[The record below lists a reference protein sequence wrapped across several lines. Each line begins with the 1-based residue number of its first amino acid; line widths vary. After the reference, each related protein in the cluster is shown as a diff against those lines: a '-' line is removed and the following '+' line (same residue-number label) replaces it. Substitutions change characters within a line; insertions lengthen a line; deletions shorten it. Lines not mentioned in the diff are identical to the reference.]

1 MNQLSRQT
9 RQRRRAPKKN
19 IFHRVVISWAVVGA
33 VALGIGIGAGMVLA
47 NKAQAESI
55 PTQPGFVAMRTVP
68 MKADLQKQV
77 YETAEEYG
85 IDWTLLMAVI
95 QKESR
100 YDAYAVSGSG
110 DYGLMQINRV
120 NHAQLSVETGV
131 HDFLDP
137 KENVRAGAYMLSQL
151 INRYQDVHMAL
162 MAYNMGEAGAAEW
175 WNQGVYTSAYSRE
188 VISIQRELKRANYGT
203 MA

>member
-1 MNQLSRQT
+1 MNQVSRQT

-19 IFHRVVISWAVVGA
+19 VFKRIVLSWAVVGA
-33 VALGIGIGAGMVLA
+33 LALGIGIGAGAMMA
-47 NKAQAESI
+47 SRAQAEDIS
-55 PTQPGFVAMRTVP
+55 TQPQFVAMRTVP
-68 MKADLQKQV
+68 MGVDLQKYVYQV
-77 YETAEEYG
+77 AEEYDL
-85 IDWTLLMAVI
+85 DWTLLMAVI

-110 DYGLMQINRV
+110 DYGLMQINHV

-151 INRYQDVHMAL
+151 ISRYQDVHMAL
-162 MAYNMGEAGAAEW
+162 MAYNMGETGAAEW

-188 VISIQRELKRANYGT
+188 VIAIQRELKRANYGA